1 MQQQLVAH
9 TRILIHKKG
18 GEREMPVAGLQM
30 LITVVQSLS
39 LALEAAFP
47 LLSPIISL
55 VTLV

>member
-1 MQQQLVAH
+1 
-9 TRILIHKKG
+9 
-18 GEREMPVAGLQM
+18 MPVAGLQM